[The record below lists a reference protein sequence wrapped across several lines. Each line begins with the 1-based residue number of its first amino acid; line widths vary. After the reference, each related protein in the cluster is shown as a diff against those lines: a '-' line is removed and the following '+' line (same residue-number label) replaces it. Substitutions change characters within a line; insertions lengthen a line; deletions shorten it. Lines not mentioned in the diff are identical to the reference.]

1 MSSSQAP
8 TDSIPLGT
16 AASGALND
24 GEVAEVMFSLA
35 QTAEVQRMVEA
46 AHREGIEQGRRER
59 EQEYAAASLPMRQQ
73 KTNTT
78 HEQETASAADE
89 QPSPNTQQ
97 LVVQSHRR
105 PAEAVFGVGELFDSI
120 LQHLDILHLFANLRI
135 CRRWNTSLSNST
147 VLQQKMF
154 LRTNFI
160 TADPS
165 LVRLNPMAYHLIQV
179 HYGMTGGSAWVRPQA
194 SWRKMRLVSPA
205 LVGHTIETH
214 LCINVCD
221 WVVPFDSFSADERYR
236 GMNLAGLA
244 RTLRWV
250 SEQKDYQGQYITDL
264 LVCCVRRGG
273 RDRTTLIEWPL
284 SNVKVPLPPLRPL
297 EPRQRKT

>member
-35 QTAEVQRMVEA
+35 QIAEVQRMVEA

-59 EQEYAAASLPMRQQ
+59 EQEYAAASLPIRQQ

-78 HEQETASAADE
+78 HEQET
-89 QPSPNTQQ
+89 
-97 LVVQSHRR
+97 
-105 PAEAVFGVGELFDSI
+105 VFSVGELFDSI
-120 LQHLDILHLFANLRI
+120 MQHLDILHLFANLRI

>member
-16 AASGALND
+16 VASGALND

-35 QTAEVQRMVEA
+35 QIAEVQRMVEA

-59 EQEYAAASLPMRQQ
+59 EQEYAAASLPIRQQ
-73 KTNTT
+73 NTNTT
-78 HEQETASAADE
+78 HEQENVSAADE
-89 QPSPNTQQ
+89 QASPNTQQ
-97 LVVQSHRR
+97 LVVQSQRR
-105 PAEAVFGVGELFDSI
+105 PAAQVVFGVGELFDSI
-120 LQHLDILHLFANLRI
+120 LQHLDILHLFANLRVS
-135 CRRWNTSLSNST
+135 RRWYSSLHRST

-154 LRTNFI
+154 LRTNLI

-165 LVRLNPMAYHLIQV
+165 LVRLNPMAYHLIHV
-179 HYGMTGGSAWVRPQA
+179 HYGMTGGPAWTRPQA

-221 WVVPFDSFSADERYR
+221 WVVPFDSFSADERYT
-236 GMNLAGLA
+236 GA
-244 RTLRWV
+244 
-250 SEQKDYQGQYITDL
+250 
-264 LVCCVRRGG
+264 
-273 RDRTTLIEWPL
+273 
-284 SNVKVPLPPLRPL
+284 
-297 EPRQRKT
+297 

>member
-35 QTAEVQRMVEA
+35 QIAEVQRMVEA

-59 EQEYAAASLPMRQQ
+59 EQEYAAASLPIRQQ

-89 QPSPNTQQ
+89 QPSPK
-97 LVVQSHRR
+97 
-105 PAEAVFGVGELFDSI
+105 
-120 LQHLDILHLFANLRI
+120 
-135 CRRWNTSLSNST
+135 SLA
-147 VLQQKMF
+147 LQKMF